1 MEATNTLQ
9 TEVIQEQITACQIEI
24 ARYEN
29 SLRANAK
36 NHSEMTKGIL
46 NNMIQK
52 ERIKLRIWLQA
63 AAEETE

>member
-63 AAEETE
+63 ASEETE